1 MYMEERM
8 ITFICKKNHLFAPD
22 QSIIQNGYMFKEE
35 CMRYIVLLFYMLQ
48 VEGRKCYFQL

>member
-1 MYMEERM
+1 M